1 MEFYAGLASKVRGS
15 HVPLPQKNAYGM
27 VVRQPIGVCGGI
39 VPWNFPLT
47 LMGTKLGP
55 ALAAGNTIII
65 KPASTTPL
73 ATIKVIELIA
83 QATFGEGKAQKQLP
97 KGTVNIVTGP
107 GGSVGEELL
116 RNPRV
121 RRIAFTGS
129 TPVGRHVMEVAGR
142 EIKRVTLELG
152 GSDPMI
158 VMEDANVDLAVKMA
172 DVGRYFNCGQMCLGV
187 KRLFLQESIAD
198 NFIGGLVEI
207 LKKKTVGNGMS
218 KETRMGPIH
227 IGSQRQE
234 VEEQVEDAK
243 ARGGKVLFGGE
254 RPKGAEFDNG
264 FFYLP
269 TLMTNVP
276 EDSRLTKEEVFGPA
290 LPVYTF
296 KTLDEALE
304 KANSSE
310 FGLGS
315 SIWTRNL
322 LHANKAIDKRFA
334 REWDQRQPPVA
345 SQRHALLRERRNG
358 NEGDVEFGVGVENF
372 MRIQIEPHR
381 LVQHTI
387 EIVFIAELG
396 FALARLVGIAQH
408 MMVGEQQ
415 AGADEKSRTVPG
427 AAIARDLD
435 PANRR
440 GCPPAAI
447 EEIDRHEVALADDA
461 LEAIR
466 ITLRR
471 LDEVLAKG
479 KPLVG
484 LRPGASL
491 APSRGRDVVR
501 LRAAG
506 LFYRTRK
513 CFRLGCYNVLTRSI
527 CFRLRVH
534 RPLPRAA

>member
-1 MEFYAGLASKVRGS
+1 MAKMLIGGESVDSVTKNTTEVRNPATGETVGTAPQGNDKDVQQAIQAAEDAFKVWSDVSPEDRGNALLNAAELIKKNTGEIAQLLTQEQGKTLFESGLEIHHLVHGLEFYAGLASKVRGS
-15 HVPLPQKNAYGM
+15 HVPLPQKGAYGM

-55 ALAAGNTIII
+55 ALAAGNTIIV

-73 ATIKVIELIA
+73 ATIRVIELIA
-83 QATFGEGKAQKQLP
+83 QATFGEGKAQKTLP

-116 RNPRV
+116 RNPRI

-158 VMEDANVDLAVKMA
+158 VMEDANLDLAVKMA

-198 NFIGGLVEI
+198 NFLGGLVEI

-227 IGSQRQE
+227 LGSQRQE

-254 RPKGAEFDNG
+254 RPRGGDFDKG

-269 TLMTNVP
+269 TLMSNVP
-276 EDSRLTKEEVFGPA
+276 GDARMTKEEVFGPA
-290 LPVYTF
+290 LPAYTF

-322 LHANKAIDKRFA
+322 LNANKAIDKLQA
-334 REWDQRQPPVA
+334 
-345 SQRHALLRERRNG
+345 G
-358 NEGDVEFGVGVENF
+358 NVWVNSLHYGYDELPFGGVKSSGVGREHGPEALDYYL
-372 MRIQIEPHR
+372 EP
-381 LVQHTI
+381 
-387 EIVFIAELG
+387 
-396 FALARLVGIAQH
+396 
-408 MMVGEQQ
+408 
-415 AGADEKSRTVPG
+415 
-427 AAIARDLD
+427 
-435 PANRR
+435 
-440 GCPPAAI
+440 
-447 EEIDRHEVALADDA
+447 
-461 LEAIR
+461 
-466 ITLRR
+466 
-471 LDEVLAKG
+471 KG
-479 KPLVG
+479 
-484 LRPGASL
+484 
-491 APSRGRDVVR
+491 VVVV
-501 LRAAG
+501 
-506 LFYRTRK
+506 
-513 CFRLGCYNVLTRSI
+513 NV
-527 CFRLRVH
+527 
-534 RPLPRAA
+534 